1 MTSNNKLDNLLVD
14 YLGESKPT
22 MVEFYNPGCDK
33 CLATLPVLD
42 ELKTKFKDR
51 ANVVAVNKDESQD
64 LVEKYHLHSYPT
76 FILFKDGQ
84 EVWRDGGAKPLSEL
98 TDMVRRF
105 L

>member
-1 MTSNNKLDNLLVD
+1 MTADNKLDARLVD
-14 YLGESKPT
+14 YLGQSKPT
-22 MVEFYNPGCDK
+22 MVEFYNPKCSK
-33 CLATLPVLD
+33 CLQTLPVLD
-42 ELKTKFKDR
+42 ELKAKFTDR
-51 ANVVAVNKDESQD
+51 ANVVAVNKDDSQD